1 MSHSSPHYDV
11 LMDERLRAALRHAPD
26 AAVGPP
32 SAVSAAIRRVAH
44 AAIEPRP
51 TAVQRGLVALQQFWQ
66 ALAAPRPV
74 WAGGFAAVLISVVT
88 VNLWIGEPLP
98 PAVVPS
104 TVLPGLA
111 PVPNTQPGAATSTSA
126 AATGADIASAS
137 PGREMQSTVA
147 IEPSPLSSART
158 TAEFRPGVTAGT
170 GRKEAPAAAPAA
182 VDARR
187 DPSLGDP
194 TPPASPAAVIAE
206 KAAPAPGLP
215 PAPGPAPAAVPSPAV
230 LEQAAMPLAR
240 STGEATVPATQAAT
254 SPGLT
259 NPQVGPSRRTDP
271 VDSPPPAAPTEVP
284 RARGDVPL
292 TLRSIPR
299 RSAASSASSDVPQV
313 GQVAAG
319 VQPPMLAA
327 WLRAARRD
335 TDDPAWPLPATHR
348 RALLALQAA
357 SGSHWQLESGP
368 VPAAGYAS
376 REYVFGGD
384 SSAAATFRVESG
396 GARWIEADGRQW
408 FVPLDAVTL
417 QILAAGQ

>member
-335 TDDPAWPLPATHR
+335 ADDPAWPLSATHR
-348 RALLALQAA
+348 RVLLALQAA
-357 SGSHWQLESGP
+357 AGAHWQLQPGP
-368 VPAAGYAS
+368 APAAGDALSEYA
-376 REYVFGGD
+376 FGADPG
-384 SSAAATFRVESG
+384 ATATLRVESG
-396 GARWIEADGRQW
+396 GARWIETDGRHW
-408 FVPLDAVTL
+408 IMPLDSVTL
-417 QILAAGQ
+417 QALAAVR